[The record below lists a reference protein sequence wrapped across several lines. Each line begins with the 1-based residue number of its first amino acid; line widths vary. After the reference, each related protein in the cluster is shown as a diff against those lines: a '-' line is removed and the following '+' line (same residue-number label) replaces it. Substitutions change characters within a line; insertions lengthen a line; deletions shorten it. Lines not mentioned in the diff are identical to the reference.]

1 MSSTNF
7 PTKFQRITAWWGL
20 IFTGG
25 IAGAFALPL
34 MWGIYFSFA
43 SAFWQ
48 PTEARVVGNDN
59 FSKSAEL
66 RYTYTFDGMEYIGN
80 TFAYLTTGTLH
91 DKDIINRLYP
101 IGSIG
106 TVYVNPRNPRQ
117 SVVERRPLQFQYVWK
132 QLLIIAFFIP
142 FAIRSWRKIRAPM
155 EV

>member
-1 MSSTNF
+1 MYSTNF
-7 PTKFQRITAWWGL
+7 PTRFRRIKAWWGL
-20 IFTGG
+20 IFSGG
-25 IAGAFALPL
+25 LAVAFALPL

-48 PTEARVVGNDN
+48 PIKARVVGIEN

-66 RYTYTFDGMEYIGN
+66 RYTYAFDGTEYTGN
-80 TFAYLTTGTLH
+80 TFAYLSAGTID

-101 IGSIG
+101 VGSLM
-106 TVYVNPRNPRQ
+106 TVYVNPRSPRQ

-132 QLLIIAFFIP
+132 QLLIIAFCTP
-142 FAIRSWRKIRAPM
+142 LAIRSWRKIRAPK